1 MMHDWPGNVRE
12 LENCLT
18 RAAVLSESDV
28 IRPDHLDLTPP
39 EEEEEAIGTL
49 DSAEKSHV
57 MRALETTGG
66 NKLQAA
72 EMLGVSRPR
81 LDRLVEKHGLAD
93 LVTRLRSP
101 ERREGAFLTVSFRA
115 RILFIVLALGT
126 IPPLLLGLWLT
137 RSGTRTSQ
145 ALVVSQIEEVLEETV
160 PTIISRWIGLRS
172 QLLDLTDAPSVQSAL
187 ASPATMEGGIS
198 DAGTGQMA
206 SPDGVVSVRFQA
218 VGGEPVSPSPLPLP
232 EVPPMGTG
240 PTILTEF
247 TVYSRADGQS
257 LGTMVAEIDPRA
269 LLPESAL
276 MPSGGVFGLFDA
288 STGGSLLPR
297 AFDRPLL
304 SGDRFVWGGEEW
316 IARRSVLDDP
326 GITVA
331 VAAPL
336 TPFIRPFEE
345 TAGRATLLLLS
356 VAVLG
361 FLVAVSVTRR
371 LTGSMQ
377 ALADAAE
384 AVAGGDLERTI
395 DVRGRDEVGR
405 AAKAFNV
412 MTESLRKTLAEL
424 SSRESLAAM
433 GEFAASLAHEVRN
446 PLTAIRIDLERVEE
460 GIPEESELKTPQE
473 RALREIV
480 AVALLCLLTGPV
492 SAQSLAKE
500 GPSPGSAGESSRVWW
515 TFGSLCGPPPSRRAL
530 HSQRAGPSWSPWSC
544 PSPWRP
550 EETPEPWSSSS

>member
-1 MMHDWPGNVRE
+1 MR
-12 LENCLT
+12 
-18 RAAVLSESDV
+18 S
-28 IRPDHLDLTPP
+28 PDRG
-39 EEEEEAIGTL
+39 EGTL
-49 DSAEKSHV
+49 
-57 MRALETTGG
+57 
-66 NKLQAA
+66 
-72 EMLGVSRPR
+72 
-81 LDRLVEKHGLAD
+81 
-93 LVTRLRSP
+93 
-101 ERREGAFLTVSFRA
+101 LTVSFRT
-115 RILFIVLALGT
+115 RILFIVLVLGT
-126 IPPLLLGLWLT
+126 VPPLLLGLWLT

-145 ALVVSQIEEVLEETV
+145 ALVVSQVEEVLEETV
-160 PTIISRWIGLRS
+160 PTIISRWIALRS
-172 QLLDLTDAPSVQSAL
+172 QLLDLTDAPAVQGAL
-187 ASPATMEGGIS
+187 GAPVAMDGGIS
-198 DAGTGQMA
+198 DAGTGPEA
-206 SPDGVVSVRFQA
+206 GPDGVVSVRFQA
-218 VGGEPVSPSPLPLP
+218 GGGDPVSPSPLPIP
-232 EVPPMGTG
+232 EDPPMGTG

-247 TVYSRADGQS
+247 TVYSRADGQA
-257 LGTMVAEIDPRA
+257 LGTMLAEIDPRA

-316 IARRSVLDDP
+316 IARRSELDDP

-371 LTGSMQ
+371 LTRSMK

-395 DVRGRDEVGR
+395 EVRGGDEIGR
-405 AAKAFNV
+405 AGRAFNA
-412 MTESLRKTLAEL
+412 MTESLRNTLAEL

-460 GIPEESELKTPQE
+460 GIPEDSELKTPQE
-473 RALREIV
+473 RALREIGRLEETV
-480 AVALLCLLTGPV
+480 SNALSGV
-492 SAQSLAKE
+492 RGGIQ
-500 GPSPGSAGESSRVWW
+500 PGLVDLRVPLRAAAES
-515 TFGSLCGPPPSRRAL
+515 
-530 HSQRAGPSWSPWSC
+530 AGPSFMESGSELEPLELPEPLEARGDAGALEQLFLNLLTNAAQAMEPGGRAFVKVALASEGIRIDVVDEGRGI
-544 PSPWRP
+544 PEGSLERVFEPLFTTRADGTGLGLTIARRIAAAHGAMLTLANRP
-550 EETPEPWSSSS
+550 EGGTVATLLLPRPKGSHL

>member
-1 MMHDWPGNVRE
+1 M
-12 LENCLT
+12 
-18 RAAVLSESDV
+18 
-28 IRPDHLDLTPP
+28 
-39 EEEEEAIGTL
+39 
-49 DSAEKSHV
+49 
-57 MRALETTGG
+57 
-66 NKLQAA
+66 
-72 EMLGVSRPR
+72 
-81 LDRLVEKHGLAD
+81 
-93 LVTRLRSP
+93 RSP
-101 ERREGAFLTVSFRA
+101 EETNRTRLSLSFRT

-145 ALVVSQIEEVLEETV
+145 ALVVSQVEEVLEETL
-160 PTIISRWIGLRS
+160 PTIISRWIALRS
-172 QLLDLTDAPSVQSAL
+172 QLLDLTDAPAVQGALGASA
-187 ASPATMEGGIS
+187 PVDGGIS
-198 DAGTGQMA
+198 GADAGPEA
-206 SPDGVVSVRFQA
+206 SLHGVVSVRLQEA
-218 VGGEPVSPSPLPLP
+218 GGAPVSPSPLPFP
-232 EVPPMGTG
+232 ELPPMGTG

-247 TVYSRADGQS
+247 IVYSRTDGQS

-395 DVRGRDEVGR
+395 DVQGRDEVGR
-405 AAKAFNV
+405 AARAFNA
-412 MTESLRKTLAEL
+412 MTENLRRTLAEL
-424 SSRESLAAM
+424 ASRESLAAM

-460 GIPEESELKTPQE
+460 GIPESSELKTPQE
-473 RALREIV
+473 RALREIGRLEETV
-480 AVALLCLLTGPV
+480 SKALSGVRGGIQPGLVDLRIPLRAAAEAAGPAFRETETELAPLELPAPLEIQGDAGALEQLFLNLLRNAAQAMDAGGRAFVKAAPSGQEIRIDVVDEGRGIPEESLEKVFEPLFTTRADGTGLGLTI
-492 SAQSLAKE
+492 ARRIAAAHGGTLSL
-500 GPSPGSAGESSRVWW
+500 
-515 TFGSLCGPPPSRRAL
+515 SRRPEGGTMATL
-530 HSQRAGPSWSPWSC
+530 RLPRPKGPYQQL
-544 PSPWRP
+544 
-550 EETPEPWSSSS
+550 

>member
-1 MMHDWPGNVRE
+1 M
-12 LENCLT
+12 
-18 RAAVLSESDV
+18 
-28 IRPDHLDLTPP
+28 
-39 EEEEEAIGTL
+39 
-49 DSAEKSHV
+49 
-57 MRALETTGG
+57 
-66 NKLQAA
+66 
-72 EMLGVSRPR
+72 
-81 LDRLVEKHGLAD
+81 
-93 LVTRLRSP
+93 RSP
-101 ERREGAFLTVSFRA
+101 ERREGARLTVSFRA

-172 QLLDLTDAPSVQSAL
+172 QLLDLTDAPTVQRAL
-187 ASPATMEGGIS
+187 GATGAIEGGIG
-198 DAGTGQMA
+198 DAETGPTTG
-206 SPDGVVSVRFQA
+206 PDGVVSVRFQA
-218 VGGEPVSPSPLPLP
+218 VGGEPVSPSPLPFP
-232 EVPPMGTG
+232 EIPPMGTG

-247 TVYSRADGQS
+247 AVYSRADGNS
-257 LGTMVAEIDPRA
+257 LGTMFAEIDPRA

-356 VAVLG
+356 VAILG

-371 LTGSMQ
+371 LTRSMQ

-460 GIPEESELKTPQE
+460 GIPENSELKTPQE
-473 RALREIV
+473 RALREIGRLEETV
-480 AVALLCLLTGPV
+480 SNALSGVRGGIRPGLVDLRTPLRAAAESASPAFIESESELEPLELPEPLEARGDAGALEQLFLNLLTNA
-492 SAQSLAKE
+492 AQAME
-500 GPSPGSAGESSRVWW
+500 PGGSAFVKATLSAEGIRIDVVDEGRGIPEESLERVFEPLF
-515 TFGSLCGPPPSRRAL
+515 TTRADGTGLGLTIARRIAAAHGATLSLSRRPEGGTVATL
-530 HSQRAGPSWSPWSC
+530 LLPHPRAYHL
-544 PSPWRP
+544 
-550 EETPEPWSSSS
+550 